1 MADKKQHPFIKLSNL
16 IKDYEENKDS
26 FDIEKLQS
34 MREDISITLFNL
46 SDSASEAISRY
57 DLSEHN
63 RKMKMAEREQFYR
76 NDVGSDGKHMTVAES
91 ANLARLDAKEE
102 VEACKES
109 LRQKKRVEIILSSTT
124 HILHAISS
132 RLQMVK

>member
-1 MADKKQHPFIKLSNL
+1 MANKPHPFHRLAEL
-16 IKDYEENKDS
+16 IKIYETQKDS
-26 FDIEKLQS
+26 FDAEKLQS
-34 MREDISITLFNL
+34 IREDISITLFNL

-57 DLSEHN
+57 DLAEHN

-76 NDVGSDGKHMTVAES
+76 NDIGSDGKHMTVAEA
-91 ANLARLDAKEE
+91 ANLARLDSKEE

-109 LRQKKRVEIILSSTT
+109 LRQKKRVDIILSSTT

-132 RLQMVK
+132 RLQMIK